1 MQTISQK
8 LPTQSFL
15 LRASTTICVLSAIVC
30 LPGCGTPT
38 AVEVQKTIPQK
49 LLEPELQNSK
59 NWSDEWL
66 KLLHDAETVLSGAP
80 KSTTH

>member
-1 MQTISQK
+1 MRIILQK
-8 LPTQSFL
+8 LPTLSYWRRL
-15 LRASTTICVLSAIVC
+15 STTICALSAIVC

-38 AVEVQKTIPQK
+38 MVEVPKTIPQT

-66 KLLHDAETVLSGAP
+66 KLLHDAETVLNGAP

>member
-1 MQTISQK
+1 MQTISRK
-8 LPTQSFL
+8 LPIRSTL
-15 LRASTTICVLSAIVC
+15 LRLSTTICALSAIVC

-38 AVEVQKTIPQK
+38 VVEVPKTIPQT

-66 KLLHDAETVLSGAP
+66 KLLRDAETVLNGVP
-80 KSTTH
+80 KSTTP